1 MKRSPD
7 SSDLTPESAAP
18 TDIAPLGR
26 TGSKPPHEL
35 TAKEDRDV
43 ANWDAIAADPDFKH
57 LLTSKA
63 RFIIFAT
70 LFFIAYYFTLPV
82 LVGWFPKFMDQ
93 KVVGEVNLAYLFA
106 LSQFFM
112 AWILAFLYVGAAAG
126 WDSQAAALLAKFG
139 KHPQS

>member
-1 MKRSPD
+1 MTRPRQ
-7 SSDLTPESAAP
+7 SDLTPESEAP

-26 TGSKPPHEL
+26 TGPKPSHEL
-35 TAKEDRDV
+35 NAEEDNDV

-57 LLTSKA
+57 LLTAKG
-63 RFIIFAT
+63 RFIVLAT
-70 LFFIAYYFTLPV
+70 VFFIAYYFTLPV
-82 LVGWFPKFMDQ
+82 LVGWFPEVMDQ

-126 WDSQAAALLAKFG
+126 WDRQAVALLAKF
-139 KHPQS
+139 KTRS